1 MPFLDRCLMGFTFS
15 GVVLAIL
22 LGPLI
27 LFSPMAGFVAPNPVL
42 NAEMD
47 VNFLITRQISDN
59 VMKEYVTGNKEAI

>member
-59 VMKEYVTGNKEAI
+59 VMKEYVTGNKETI

>member
-59 VMKEYVTGNKEAI
+59 VMKEYVTGNKDAI

>member
-15 GVVLAIL
+15 GIVLAIL

-42 NAEMD
+42 NAEMN
-47 VNFLITRQISDN
+47 VNFLITRQLSDN

>member
-1 MPFLDRCLMGFTFS
+1 MGFTFS
-15 GVVLAIL
+15 GIVLAIL

-42 NAEMD
+42 NAKMD

-59 VMKEYVTGNKEAI
+59 VMKEYVTGNKETI